1 MLQGDYQDYKTKSK
15 LQKKMEQKKKIVKA
29 TRIEVVK
36 ELPVQ
41 SVRSYTEE
49 DGTIVEYLTTEE
61 ALTKLLNNK

>member
-1 MLQGDYQDYKTKSK
+1 MLQGDYKDYKTKTK

>member
-1 MLQGDYQDYKTKSK
+1 MLQEDYQDYKTKSK
-15 LQKKMEQKKKIVKA
+15 LQKNMDPKKKIVKA
-29 TRIEVVK
+29 KRIEVVK

-49 DGTIVEYLTTEE
+49 DGTVVEYLTTEE

>member
-15 LQKKMEQKKKIVKA
+15 LQKNMEQKKKIVKA